1 MLIYYNYAD
10 TIEKWCAYV
19 VKRSP
24 KMFLKYVLFL
34 KAFWE
39 ILVEENWTVKLF
51 NETTNEIL
59 TIYFT
64 LKWKN
69 V

>member
-1 MLIYYNYAD
+1 MG
-10 TIEKWCAYV
+10 KQCAYV
-19 VKRSP
+19 VKQSP
-24 KMFLKYVLFL
+24 KVSLKYVL

-39 ILVEENWTVKLF
+39 ILAEDNWTVKLF
-51 NETTNEIL
+51 NETTNKTL